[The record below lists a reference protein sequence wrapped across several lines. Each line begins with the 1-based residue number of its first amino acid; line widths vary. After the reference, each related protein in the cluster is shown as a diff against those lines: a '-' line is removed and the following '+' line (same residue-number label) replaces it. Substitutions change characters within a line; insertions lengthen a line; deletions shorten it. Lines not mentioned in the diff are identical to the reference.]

1 MLNVKVNKMPT
12 EIQRLSELA
21 ARIEMLRTEF
31 EPMPDAAMD
40 LLFQAKEVVAAHVM
54 ALEPSGMADFAAK
67 LHMIAA
73 LNGDDD
79 SYDATGLPSALQRCC
94 TDLQDIVAVQF

>member
-1 MLNVKVNKMPT
+1 MKT
-12 EIQRLSELA
+12 EIQRLAELA
-21 ARIEMLRTEF
+21 ARIEQLRTEF

-67 LHMIAA
+67 LHMVVA
-73 LNGDDD
+73 LNGDED
-79 SYDATGLPSALQRCC
+79 SFDATLPDALQRCC
-94 TDLQDIVAVQF
+94 ADLQHIVAVQF